1 VTGEATLPD
10 QAQAPARR
18 HRDDGL
24 VRGIGTAG
32 LSANIVNGV
41 VGAGIFTLP
50 AAVALEAGAAAPLTY
65 VLCAVIMAGVVV
77 CFAEAGSRVP
87 TSGGAYGTVE
97 AALGPAA
104 GFVTGILLILSD
116 VLASGGLAAAVA
128 DLLGSVSPALGPG
141 LGRTAVILAIYA
153 LVCGANLVS
162 VRRTARLITGV
173 TAVKL
178 LPLFAFLGLG
188 LWSLGMAPPAGPP
201 LPPVTAGGFGRGMI
215 LTMFAFSGME
225 TAMMASGEVRAPNRT
240 IPRALFGA
248 MLLVLV
254 LYMGVQLSAQH
265 LLGGNL
271 AQAAAPLAEASGRIA
286 APFRVAMLAAA
297 GLSML
302 AWLASDVLGTSR
314 MVFAFSR
321 DGLLPAWLGVVHP
334 RSHVPA
340 RAVVAYTACG
350 LMLALTGSFLEL
362 IVLSSLTVTCVYIL
376 TCAAAVILRRRDV
389 ALAGTPLRVPGLTAA
404 AAVGI
409 AAMVALVLAAQWRE
423 IGGLVL
429 VLGLSLG
436 VFAVMKRKKAVL
448 F

>member
-1 VTGEATLPD
+1 
-10 QAQAPARR
+10 
-18 HRDDGL
+18 
-24 VRGIGTAG
+24 
-32 LSANIVNGV
+32 
-41 VGAGIFTLP
+41 
-50 AAVALEAGAAAPLTY
+50 
-65 VLCAVIMAGVVV
+65 
-77 CFAEAGSRVP
+77 
-87 TSGGAYGTVE
+87 
-97 AALGPAA
+97 
-104 GFVTGILLILSD
+104 VTGILLILSD

-141 LGRTAVILAIYA
+141 LARTAVILAIYA